1 MANYA
6 VSDVAQILRERDW
19 NDWDELLHW
28 LEGQP
33 ANPQEGLSQRDKDEL
48 LRDFARARDEGV
60 ELTQDAGELY
70 RTIITE

>member
-19 NDWDELLHW
+19 NDWDELLRW

-48 LRDFARARDEGV
+48 LRDMRQARDDGQ
-60 ELTQDAGELY
+60 ELVREPGELY
-70 RTIITE
+70 RAIMSE

>member
-19 NDWDELLHW
+19 NDWDELLRW

-48 LRDFARARDEGV
+48 LRDMRQARDDGQ
-60 ELTQDAGELY
+60 ELLREPGELY
-70 RTIITE
+70 RAIMTE

>member
-19 NDWDELLHW
+19 NDWDELLRW

-33 ANPQEGLSQRDKDEL
+33 ANPQAGLSQRDKDEL
-48 LRDFARARDEGV
+48 LRDMRQARDDGQ
-60 ELTQDAGELY
+60 ELLKEPGELY
-70 RTIITE
+70 RAIMTE

>member
-48 LRDFARARDEGV
+48 LRDFRQARDDGQ
-60 ELTQDAGELY
+60 ELLKEPGELY
-70 RTIITE
+70 RAIMTE

>member
-19 NDWDELLHW
+19 NDWDELLRW

-48 LRDFARARDEGV
+48 LRDMRQARDDGQ
-60 ELTQDAGELY
+60 ELLKEPGELY
-70 RTIITE
+70 RAIMTE

>member
-6 VSDVAQILRERDW
+6 VSDVAQILREREW

-28 LEGQP
+28 LEKQP

-48 LRDFARARDEGV
+48 LRDMRQARDDGQ
-60 ELTQDAGELY
+60 ELLKEPGELY
-70 RTIITE
+70 RAIMSE

>member
-19 NDWDELLHW
+19 NDWDELLRW

-48 LRDFARARDEGV
+48 LRDMRQARDDGQ
-60 ELTQDAGELY
+60 ELLKEPGELY
-70 RTIITE
+70 RAIMSE